1 MQKLS
6 YPDPHHDLTS
16 NTLFG
21 FWVYL
26 LTDTVMFASFFATY
40 AVLQVHAEKLPFN
53 MSFALLA
60 TCTLLLSSFSI
71 GIAMV
76 KAAQDKKCS
85 FFLWLFTSFF
95 LGVLFVWMGL
105 YEFNHFMKMG
115 YTWKTNGYLS
125 SYFTLI
131 GLHDLHLLIGLF
143 FMIVF
148 TVQALQKGFQA
159 FVLRRLSCLK
169 LYWHFLYLIW
179 IFTFSIIYL
188 IGGH

>member
-76 KAAQDKKCS
+76 KAAQDKNCS
-85 FFLWLFTSFF
+85 FFLWLDRSSRSSSSHRPVFYDRLYSTSSSK
-95 LGVLFVWMGL
+95 GL
-105 YEFNHFMKMG
+105 SGFCLE
-115 YTWKTNGYLS
+115 TTE
-125 SYFTLI
+125 
-131 GLHDLHLLIGLF
+131 LLE
-143 FMIVF
+143 
-148 TVQALQKGFQA
+148 ALLA
-159 FVLRRLSCLK
+159 L
-169 LYWHFLYLIW
+169 
-179 IFTFSIIYL
+179 
-188 IGGH
+188 